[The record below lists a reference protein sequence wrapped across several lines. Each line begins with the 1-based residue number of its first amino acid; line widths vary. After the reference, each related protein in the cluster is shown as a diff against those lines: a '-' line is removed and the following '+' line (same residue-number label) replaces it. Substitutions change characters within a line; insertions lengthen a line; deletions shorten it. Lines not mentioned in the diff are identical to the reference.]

1 MNRRQS
7 LIGLSALAGHA
18 CFPEVLARFG
28 RALAEA
34 EKPWTPALLAPATGR
49 VLAAAVDTIIPDT
62 GTPGARAA
70 GVHVFVDLL
79 VKHCRTAEEQRG
91 FAAGL
96 DALEKTCHATHGR
109 GFAEAEREAREALL
123 SALETGKD
131 PFFAALKEATVLGYC
146 TSEVGATRALAYVHV
161 PGGYSGCLPLL
172 AGQKGWA
179 TW

>member
-7 LIGLSALAGHA
+7 LVAISALAGHA

-28 RALAEA
+28 RAVAAAED
-34 EKPWTPALLAPATGR
+34 PWTPALVTPAAGR
-49 VLAAAVDTIIPDT
+49 VLAAAVDTILPDT
-62 GTPGARAA
+62 DTPGARSA

-79 VKHCRTAEEQRG
+79 VKHCRTADEQRA

-96 DALEKTCHATHGR
+96 DSLEAASRAGQGR
-109 GFAEAEREAREALL
+109 GFADAEREAREAQLF
-123 SALETGKD
+123 ALETAKD

-146 TSEVGATRALAYVHV
+146 TSEVGATRALAYAHV
-161 PGGYSGCLPLL
+161 PGDYRGCLPL
-172 AGQKGWA
+172 APGQKGWA

>member
-7 LIGLSALAGHA
+7 LIALSALAGHA

-28 RALAEA
+28 RALAAPGE
-34 EKPWTPALLAPATGR
+34 PWAPVLVTPDEGA
-49 VLAAAVDTIIPDT
+49 VLAAAVDTILPDT
-62 GTPGARAA
+62 DTPGARRA

-79 VKHCRTAEEQRG
+79 VKHCRTADEQRA

-96 DALEKTCHATHGR
+96 DALEAASRARHGR
-109 GFAEAEREAREALL
+109 SFADQAREAREAQLL
-123 SALETGKD
+123 ALETAKD

-146 TSEVGATRALAYVHV
+146 TSETGATQALAYAHV
-161 PGGYSGCLPLL
+161 PGDYRGCLPL
-172 AGQKGWA
+172 APGQKGWA

>member
-7 LIGLSALAGHA
+7 LVALSALAGHA

-34 EKPWTPALLAPATGR
+34 EGWAPALFTPAAGR
-49 VLAAAVDTIIPDT
+49 VLAAAVDTILPDT
-62 GTPGARAA
+62 DTPGARAA
-70 GVHVFVDLL
+70 GVHVFIDLL
-79 VKHCRTAEEQRG
+79 VKHCRTAEEQRA

-96 DALEKTCHATHGR
+96 DALEKTCHATHGG
-109 GFAEAEREAREALL
+109 GFADATREAREALL
-123 SALETGKD
+123 AALETAKD

-146 TSEVGATRALAYVHV
+146 TSEAGATKALAYAHV
-161 PGGYSGCLPLL
+161 PGDYHGCLPLRP
-172 AGQKGWA
+172 GQKGWA